1 MNPLTLVITLALLGE
16 VIIEILKPLLRPVMA
31 WGAATI
37 DADVDAGWLYLSTLL
52 GVFLALL
59 YQADL
64 LLVVGLPPLTG
75 PAVYFGPVATGL
87 IIGRGANFVHDVY
100 SRLSGEPAKRPITS

>member
-1 MNPLTLVITLALLGE
+1 MNPLLVITTLAALGE
-16 VIIEILKPLLRPVMA
+16 VLIEILKPLLRPVMA
-31 WGAATI
+31 WIAATI
-37 DADVDAGWLYLSTLL
+37 NADVAGGWLYLSTGL

-75 PAVYFGPVATGL
+75 PAVYVGPVATGL
-87 IIGRGANFVHDVY
+87 IIGRGANAVHDVY
-100 SRLSGEPAKRPITS
+100 SRLSGGGV